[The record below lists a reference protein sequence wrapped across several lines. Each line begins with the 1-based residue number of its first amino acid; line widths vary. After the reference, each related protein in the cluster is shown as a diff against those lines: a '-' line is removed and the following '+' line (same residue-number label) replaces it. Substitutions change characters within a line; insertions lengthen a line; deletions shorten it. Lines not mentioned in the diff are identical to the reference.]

1 MSEGSDPVI
10 ALLISDLHLSLKPP
24 LARSC
29 HNDWLAVQAGYLRQ
43 LEELLPDWSTP
54 IVCAGDVLDKW
65 AAGPE
70 LLNWLL
76 DHLPHLHAIPGQ
88 HDLRHHSLADLKQTS
103 FWSLVKAGKI
113 TYLEPGFPVQF
124 PVGSVNPGLALHGFP
139 WGKPL
144 EPLNP
149 VWKERW
155 PNAVHVAV
163 VHQYLWVKDRGYAGA
178 PEASR
183 LARVREKLR
192 GYAAA
197 VFGDNH
203 HGFLQGTATDGG
215 TQNGCSVFNHGCFIR
230 RKADEEPYRPA
241 VGLLHASGRI
251 RRHYLDTSGDRWLE
265 LPGGRGAAAVLDGL
279 DDFVAGLEGLGE
291 DPGLDFDAAVR
302 RFLEAERV
310 PAGVR
315 RRVLAA
321 LEGAA
326 K

>member
-1 MSEGSDPVI
+1 MNSDPVI
-10 ALLISDLHLSLKPP
+10 ALLVSDLHLSFKPP

-29 HNDWLAVQAGYLRQ
+29 HDDWLAVQAGYLRQ

-65 AAGPE
+65 AADPI

-113 TYLEPGFPVQF
+113 TYLEPDFPVQF
-124 PVGSVNPGLALHGFP
+124 PVGSVNPGLVLHGFP
-139 WGKPL
+139 WDVPLKPL
-144 EPLNP
+144 DSA
-149 VWKERW
+149 WKERW
-155 PNAVHVAV
+155 PDAVHVAV
-163 VHQYLWVKDRGYAGA
+163 VHQYLWSDKSGGYPNA
-178 PEASR
+178 PTDCKLSRTRSR
-183 LARVREKLR
+183 LI
-192 GYAAA
+192 GYDAA

-203 HGFLQGTATDGG
+203 RPWLYPATAAAPS
-215 TQNGCSVFNHGCFIR
+215 CPVLNHGCFIR

-265 LPGGRGAAAVLDGL
+265 LPGGREAAAVLDGL

-302 RFLEAERV
+302 RFLETEQV

-321 LEGAA
+321 LEGAVQ
-326 K
+326 